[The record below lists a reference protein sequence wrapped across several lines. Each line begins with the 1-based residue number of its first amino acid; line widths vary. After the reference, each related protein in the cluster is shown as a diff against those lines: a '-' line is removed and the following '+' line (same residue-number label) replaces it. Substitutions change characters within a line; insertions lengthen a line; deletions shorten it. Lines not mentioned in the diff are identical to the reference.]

1 MELFVLD
8 GRQTIILAILLLL
21 AISLMSLQL

>member
-1 MELFVLD
+1 MESFVLD

-21 AISLMSLQL
+21 AISLMSMQL